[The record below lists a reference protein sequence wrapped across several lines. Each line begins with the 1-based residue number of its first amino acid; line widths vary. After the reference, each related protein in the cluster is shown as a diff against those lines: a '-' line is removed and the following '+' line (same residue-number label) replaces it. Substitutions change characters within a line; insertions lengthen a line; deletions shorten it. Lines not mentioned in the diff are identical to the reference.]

1 MTKNIKIKVDTN
13 SNTIADDICA
23 QIDRMTDDELFDLS
37 SFASMMPVKSY
48 YDLADAIE
56 TA

>member
-13 SNTIADDICA
+13 SNIIADDICA